1 MMDAGVINIAGGC
14 CGTTPAHIRAIAEA
28 ARSHKPRKPVV
39 RKPEMRLSGL
49 DLKIVSPEQ
58 NFTNVGERCNVAGSR
73 KFLRLINEKT
83 IRKPLI

>member
-28 ARSHKPRKPVV
+28 ARSHTPRKPVV

-73 KFLRLINEKT
+73 KFLHLINEKT